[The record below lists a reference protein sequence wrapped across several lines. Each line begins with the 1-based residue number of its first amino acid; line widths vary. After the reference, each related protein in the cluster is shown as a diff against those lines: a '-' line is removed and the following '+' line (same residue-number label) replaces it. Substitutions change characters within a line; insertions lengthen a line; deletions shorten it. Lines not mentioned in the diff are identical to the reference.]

1 VDMHE
6 QALHW
11 MVIYV
16 ASRQEKVVA
25 GRLAQLNIEHYLP
38 LVSRMR
44 IWSDRR
50 KKIEMPLFNGYLFV
64 RPTFTHRDLVLQQP
78 GAVAYVRYNG
88 QPARVREEEIET
100 IRGLIACGYDLE
112 ATGIHAAA
120 APGTLV
126 RITQGPLRG
135 FQGEIVHTNSGQ
147 YFIIALHS
155 IEQNIRVKLPAEA
168 LEAIQS

>member
-1 VDMHE
+1 MHE

-11 MVIYV
+11 TVIYV
-16 ASRQEKVVA
+16 ASRQEKVLA
-25 GRLAQLNIEHYLP
+25 HRLAQLQIEHYLP

-50 KKIEMPLFNGYLFV
+50 KKVEMPLFNGYLFV
-64 RPTFTHRDLVLQQP
+64 RPTAMQRDAVLQQP

-88 QPARVREEEIET
+88 QAARVGDNEIDT
-100 IRGLIACGYDLE
+100 IRNLIACGYDLE
-112 ATGIHAAA
+112 ANGIDAGT
-120 APGTLV
+120 APGTQV
-126 RITQGPLRG
+126 RITQGPLSG
-135 FQGEIVHTNSGQ
+135 FEGEIVHTSGGQ

-168 LEAIQS
+168 LEAIPS